1 MVVERCVSGVEDP
14 LAFEEVAGGCGWSS
28 VREEDGVEEREEE
41 REEDEPWEEV
51 GEELRSHCRIKS
63 VYMCINFVTS
73 EA

>member
-1 MVVERCVSGVEDP
+1 LVLKTVPVVYVERAGVVVERCVSGVEDP

-51 GEELRSHCRIKS
+51 GE
-63 VYMCINFVTS
+63 
-73 EA
+73 